1 MGNTELIIVHVVMA
15 FSIALPAVLMK
26 TIVTEY
32 PNTFVGYRTPA
43 SVRSKEAWDFSQ
55 PYSAN
60 LLAWSAGV
68 TLLTQIA
75 TFFTLPADTSIMVTA
90 GVMTLGLAVVIIM
103 TEVELKKRFDKQGKP
118 RSKTIIR
125 GN

>member
-1 MGNTELIIVHVVMA
+1 MENTELIIVHVVMA
-15 FSIALPAVLMK
+15 FSIVLPAVLMK

-68 TLLTQIA
+68 TILTQIA

-90 GVMTLGLAVVIIM
+90 WGYDFGVGCGHYH
-103 TEVELKKRFDKQGKP
+103 D
-118 RSKTIIR
+118 RS
-125 GN
+125 